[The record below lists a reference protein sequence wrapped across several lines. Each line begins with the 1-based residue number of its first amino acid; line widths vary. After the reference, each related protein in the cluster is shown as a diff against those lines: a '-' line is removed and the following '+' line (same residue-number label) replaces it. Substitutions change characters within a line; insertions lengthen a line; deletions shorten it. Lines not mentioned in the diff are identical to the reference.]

1 MACRRSG
8 RRDLARAVKRAGAI
22 LEGADDARHGLA
34 EDDADDLA
42 KDGVAELEIDEEI
55 DLAAAMRQ
63 VGKAPAA
70 FEIFERPVQIFGVD
84 APVSGPERHPA
95 AEALAKDLEADDQ
108 IGLDQLAAIGLGAAR
123 ADAGGGVPGQ
133 KLGVSSIS
141 ATSAYIW
148 SAV

>member
-55 DLAAAMRQ
+55 DEDLSEDL
-63 VGKAPAA
+63 V
-70 FEIFERPVQIFGVD
+70 EDE
-84 APVSGPERHPA
+84 
-95 AEALAKDLEADDQ
+95 DLE
-108 IGLDQLAAIGLGAAR
+108 IGDSLDEDEEPEDNG
-123 ADAGGGVPGQ
+123 D
-133 KLGVSSIS
+133 SE
-141 ATSAYIW
+141 
-148 SAV
+148 